1 MCDMVKTKWNHDTW
15 RDMGT
20 LSTEPRQKIQVS
32 RLSQD
37 RDMKNDVSIET
48 ASKEDTCQETQ
59 LLHLFTIFAAA
70 FHFQVD
76 CNETDCASSFSRW
89 RRVDGADKTN
99 NTRLATPQ
107 LTRVDLYYPNCRSTL
122 LHSTALYCPPY
133 VVEAY
138 RLHFIAVKFDKS
150 DILQQKSVLVQL
162 TI

>member
-1 MCDMVKTKWNHDTW
+1 VTWSRQSGTMTHDEIW
-15 RDMGT
+15 E
-20 LSTEPRQKIQVS
+20 LYRQ
-32 RLSQD
+32 SQD
-37 RDMKNDVSIET
+37 KKYKCHDSAKTET
-48 ASKEDTCQETQ
+48 WKTMSRSRQPRKKIRAKRLNYCICLLYLQLRFTSKST
-59 LLHLFTIFAAA
+59 
-70 FHFQVD
+70 